1 MFMGAGIELLY
12 KPFEWPIGIGGNL
25 YFVKKRAYAN
35 WGGTQKYQSTTGFLS
50 LFWASPFYNFDFGFH
65 YGYYLAKD
73 TGYTI
78 EAKRRFT
85 SGWELGVFATKTNVS
100 AQDFGEGSYDKGFSL
115 KIPFQPIL
123 KRPSRGSYSTIV
135 RPIQRDAGAR
145 LENYSSTLWNS
156 LRNNNKEILEETK
169 ERSYE

>member
-1 MFMGAGIELLY
+1 M
-12 KPFEWPIGIGGNL
+12 
-25 YFVKKRAYAN
+25 
-35 WGGTQKYQSTTGFLS
+35 QTTI
-50 LFWASPFYNFDFGFH
+50 YNFDFGFH